1 LYPFNVIKKEE
12 RLMADMNY
20 ILQVKNL
27 SKSFPGVQAL
37 NNVSVDIRP
46 GSVHA
51 LVGEN
56 GAGKST
62 LMKCLFGIYE
72 PDSGTIV
79 LNGKPVRF
87 DDSRQALDAGI
98 SMIHQELLPVPF
110 RSVMENLWL
119 GRFPKYSIGP
129 IKLVDHKKMY
139 ANTVTLFKDLDMD
152 IPPKIWVRELSVS
165 KIQSLEI
172 AKAVSQN
179 SKVII
184 MDEPTSSLTEHEVA
198 QLFTIIRRLRNEGKA
213 IIYISHKIEEIL
225 TIADEVTIM
234 RDGRHIGT
242 FEAKDLTIDGI
253 IKHMVGRDLTHRF
266 PPRTN
271 VPGKVVVEV
280 KNLSSAMAHS
290 FTDVSFS
297 VRQGEIFGIG
307 GLVGAQRTELV
318 ESLFGLRPIESGEVV
333 INGQKQSI
341 ESPTQAI
348 QKKLA
353 LVTEERRVTGIIPM
367 RSVKDNM
374 ILASL
379 RKYVNTIGLIN
390 EKRGEK
396 DARENI
402 KLLNVKT
409 PSSKTLIRD
418 LSGGNQQKVLFA
430 RWFLTEPDV
439 LILDE
444 PTRGI
449 DVGAKYEIYNIII
462 ELAKEGKCVIM
473 ISSEMPELLGISD
486 RIMVMCEGKVTGIL
500 ETKDTNQEEIMR
512 LATKFM

>member
-1 LYPFNVIKKEE
+1 
-12 RLMADMNY
+12 MAQGNY
-20 ILQVKNL
+20 VLQVKNL
-27 SKSFPGVQAL
+27 SKSFPGVLAL
-37 NNVSVDIRP
+37 HNVSIDVKP

-62 LMKCLFGIYE
+62 LMKCLFGIYA
-72 PDSGTIV
+72 PDSGDILLDENKV
-79 LNGKPVRF
+79 KF
-87 DDSRQALDAGI
+87 DNSRQALNAGI
-98 SMIHQELLPVPF
+98 SMIHQELQPVPF

-129 IKLVDHKKMY
+129 IKLIDHKKMY
-139 ANTVTLFKDLDMD
+139 TDTVDLFKDLEMD
-152 IPPKIWVRELSVS
+152 IPPKVWVRELSVS

-172 AKAVSQN
+172 AKAVSH
-179 SKVII
+179 SSRVII
-184 MDEPTSSLTEHEVA
+184 MDEPTSSLTEHEVS
-198 QLFTIIRRLRNEGKA
+198 QLFTIIRRLRNQGVA

-234 RDGRHIGT
+234 RDGRHVGT
-242 FEAKDLTIDGI
+242 HDAKSLTIDMI

-266 PPRTN
+266 PPKAN
-271 VPGKVVVEV
+271 VPGEIILEV
-280 KNLSSAMAHS
+280 KNLTSAIEHS
-290 FTDVSFS
+290 FIDVSFN
-297 VRQGEIFGIG
+297 VRRGEIFGIG

-318 ESLFGLRPIESGEVV
+318 ESLFGLRPIETGTVY
-333 INGQKQSI
+333 INNK
-341 ESPTQAI
+341 EQAI
-348 QKKLA
+348 KSPAQAKLRKLA

-374 ILASL
+374 ILANL
-379 RKYVNTIGLIN
+379 RRYVSKIGLID
-390 EKRGEK
+390 ERKGETDTK
-396 DARENI
+396 TNI
-402 KLLNVKT
+402 KTLNVKT
-409 PSSKTLIRD
+409 PSTKTLIRD

-430 RWFLTEPDV
+430 RWFLTEPDI

-462 ELAKEGKCVIM
+462 QLASQGKCVIM
-473 ISSEMPELLGISD
+473 ITSEMPELLGISD
-486 RIMVMCEGKVTGIL
+486 RIMVMCEGRLTGIL
-500 ETKDTNQEEIMR
+500 EAKDANQEEIMR